1 MLKASPDQAET
12 PRPSHRWPVVANR
25 HRKAAMTEAQ
35 EILNLI
41 NEDFIEL
48 LQDEIG
54 DELQEA
60 LMSIR
65 RNPAK
70 AIKHVQLALRSLTTI
85 GRSAELVHK
94 RAEAILTVLET
105 APADAVEK
113 EEAA

>member
-1 MLKASPDQAET
+1 MLKGSPDQTEK

-25 HRKAAMTEAQ
+25 HRRAAMLEAQ

-54 DELQEA
+54 DELEEA
-60 LMSIR
+60 LMCVR

-70 AIKHVQLALRSLTTI
+70 AIKHLQMAKRSLNTI
-85 GRSAELVHK
+85 GRSAELVHA
-94 RAEAILTVLET
+94 RAKHILTVLET
-105 APADAVEK
+105 APVDDV